1 MTFKRPLL
9 LASAASLLHFA
20 GASSAQE
27 TPNIQTNQ
35 PPAEMLVTASR
46 FSQLRADTHTAHSIV
61 DSAAIRRSA
70 AQSLFDVLSALPGM
84 QLARTGVEGSQTSLF
99 LRGSNSNHTLI
110 LLDGVRLN
118 TATEGAAR
126 LENIPLDSIDRIE
139 IVRGPQS
146 SLYGADAIGGVV
158 QIFSRADVRA
168 DRLTGELRL
177 GSGTEQTHL
186 ASAALNGSTASSSL
200 QLSLSHRQTDG
211 IPSLNAPVPSTEDA
225 DYQNQSASLRLT
237 HQLGQKHS
245 ISLSWQGSDAEKTF
259 DGGDSEAD
267 SQTFALS
274 LRSSMTEQWQSY
286 LQISRFRDAN
296 ITRSFGEARST
307 TRRESL
313 QWQHELTL
321 LSDSNS
327 VIGLDI
333 DQESLDYQN
342 PGAVLNQS
350 DRDNYGLFAVHQQRW
365 GDWSATASLRH
376 DDNEQFGDHQSG
388 RLSLGRRLG
397 EHSNLWIAASTA
409 YKAPTM
415 LDLYVDFPDFWFYA
429 NPELQPEKA
438 RNLEVGF
445 STHWLVADLAV
456 NVFRNDI
463 RDLIGTDSSFTSLAN
478 INRARIDGAEF
489 TANRDLFGWQTML
502 SFTWMDHENRETGQR
517 LLRRPDQMLSLQ
529 ISRQFERL
537 SVLLDWQANGSR
549 SDLDPIDYSRSQVA
563 GYGLL
568 DSVISW
574 HFSDQLSVQLKVGNV
589 FDKQYEIVDGYNTLG
604 RHALLTVNH
613 AFN

>member
-1 MTFKRPLL
+1 MTTKRPLL
-9 LASAASLLHFA
+9 LASAACLLHVA
-20 GASSAQE
+20 GYSTAQE
-27 TPNIQTNQ
+27 TPAIQTNDQ
-35 PPAEMLVTASR
+35 AAEMLVTANR
-46 FSQLRADTHTAHSIV
+46 FSQLRTDTHTAHSII

-70 AQSLFDVLSALPGM
+70 AQSLFDVLSTLPGI

-126 LENIPLDSIDRIE
+126 LENIPLDSIERIE
-139 IVRGPQS
+139 VVRGPQS

-158 QIFSRADVRA
+158 QIFTRSDIPADGLA
-168 DRLTGELRL
+168 GELRL

-186 ASAALNGSTASSSL
+186 ASVALSGSTESTSL
-200 QLSLSHRQTDG
+200 HLNLAHRQTDG

-225 DYQNQSASLRLT
+225 DYQNQSASLRLN
-237 HQLGQKHS
+237 HQLDEQHS
-245 ISLSWQGSDAEKTF
+245 IALNWQGSDAEKTF

-267 SQTFALS
+267 SQTIALS
-274 LRSSMTEQWQSY
+274 LHSTWSDQWRSH

-313 QWQHELTL
+313 QWQHELSL
-321 LSDSNS
+321 APDSNS

-342 PGAVLNQS
+342 PGAVLNQNS
-350 DRDNYGLFAVHQQRW
+350 RDNYGLFAVHQQSW
-365 GDWSATASLRH
+365 GDWSSTLSARH

-397 EHSNLWIAASTA
+397 DHTNLWMAAGTA

-415 LDLYVDFPDFWFYA
+415 LDLYVDFPDFWFFA
-429 NPELQPEKA
+429 NPDLQPEKA
-438 RNLEVGF
+438 RNLELGF
-445 STHWLVADLAV
+445 STHWLETDLAV

-478 INRARIDGAEF
+478 INRARIDGTEI

-502 SFTWMDHENRETGQR
+502 SLTWLDHENRDTGQR
-517 LLRRPDQMLSLQ
+517 LVRRPDRMLNLQ

-537 SVLLDWQANGSR
+537 SVSLDWQATGSR
-549 SDLDPIDYSRSQVA
+549 SDLDPVDYSRSRVA

-574 HFSDQLSVQLKVGNV
+574 QFSEQLSVQLKVGNV
-589 FDKQYEIVDGYNTLG
+589 LDQHYEIVDGYNTLG
-604 RHALLTVNH
+604 RHALLTVNQG
-613 AFN
+613 F